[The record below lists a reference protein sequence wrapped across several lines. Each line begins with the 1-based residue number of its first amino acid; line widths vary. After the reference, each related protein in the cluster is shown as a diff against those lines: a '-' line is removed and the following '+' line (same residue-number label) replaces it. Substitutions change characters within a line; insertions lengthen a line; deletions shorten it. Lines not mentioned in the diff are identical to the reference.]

1 MPLVSGENGHAP
13 EIELQDLSFGF
24 EHKTVFHGLNL
35 TFPAGQW
42 SVILG
47 PSGGGKST
55 LLRMIAGSLKPKSGA
70 IIFGENST
78 PKEPVAW
85 MAQDDLLLPWLTVTE
100 NILLGARLRKTVTL
114 EKERRVQQLL
124 ADTNLEAEKDALPQ
138 TLSGGMRQRVALLRT
153 LIEDRS
159 VILMDEPFS
168 ALDALTRLR
177 LQNLFARLVVNTTVV
192 LVTHD
197 PVEALRLGHRIIV
210 LNEHPAAKIHQLD
223 LTHKRPRDPSDP
235 EMAALHKTLLNYLM
249 GPEPR

>member
-1 MPLVSGENGHAP
+1 MPFVSGENGHAP
-13 EIELQDLSFGF
+13 EVTLDDLSFGF
-24 EHKTVFHGLNL
+24 ERKTVFQDLNL

-42 SVILG
+42 SVLLG
-47 PSGGGKST
+47 PSGCGKST
-55 LLRMIAGSLKPKSGA
+55 LLRMIAGSLKPHSGKILFGKSA
-70 IIFGENST
+70 
-78 PKEPVAW
+78 PKKESVAW

-100 NILLGARLRKTVTL
+100 NILLGARLRKTGNV
-114 EKERRVQQLL
+114 EKKHQVQQLL
-124 ADTNLEAEKDALPQ
+124 TDTHLEAEKDALPQ

-153 LIEDRS
+153 LMEDRP

-210 LNEHPAAKIHQLD
+210 LTERPAAKVYQLD
-223 LTHKRPRDPSDP
+223 LTQKRPRDPADP
-235 EMAALHKTLLNYLM
+235 EMAALHKTLLNHLM
-249 GPEPR
+249 GSESQ